1 MKRKQY
7 DRIGETLL
15 TGVLPNGLQVCV
27 LPKPQFG
34 RSFAF
39 FAAQYGGAM
48 RRFTLDGRRVETPA
62 GVAHFLEHKMFDM
75 PGGNALAA
83 LSANG
88 ASPNAFTA
96 SGMTAYHF
104 ESTAGFAENLKTL
117 LTFVSTPY
125 FTPESV
131 SKEQGIIG
139 QEIRMTEDDPDFAVY
154 IGLLRGLYA
163 HHPIRDSVV
172 GTVESIAQ
180 ITDKTLYDC
189 HAAFYRPAN
198 MALCVVGGDAGEE
211 VFSTAEE
218 LLPKENAP
226 APEPDYGAPEGP
238 LPVMPHR
245 TAAMAVSAP
254 QFVLGAKV
262 TPAPRG
268 SALLRQ
274 RLTGA
279 VALRCL
285 MGRASPFYAGLYAE
299 GLLKNDFYYQTD
311 YSAGTAT
318 ILAGGESREP
328 ERVLAR
334 LTEAAERV
342 AQNGLDAA
350 GTERVRRAVY
360 GARIRG
366 LDDFEDLCYDMA
378 QGCFGGYDALDAFE
392 LLPQIGAD
400 DCAAYIAENLTP
412 ERLALSVITPQDT
425 KGQ

>member
-1 MKRKQY
+1 MESKHY

-15 TGVLPNGLQVCV
+15 TGVLPNGLSIRV
-27 LPKPQFG
+27 LPKPGFG

-39 FAAQYGGAM
+39 FATRYGGAM
-48 RRFTLDGRRVETPA
+48 RRFALDGRRVETPA

-75 PGGNALAA
+75 PGGNALTV

-88 ASPNAFTA
+88 ASPNAFTT
-96 SGMTAYHF
+96 SGITAYHF

-131 SKEQGIIG
+131 AKEQGIIG

-154 IGLLRGLYA
+154 MGLLRCLYA
-163 HHPIRDSVV
+163 RHPIRDSVV
-172 GTVESIAQ
+172 GTVESIAE
-180 ITDKTLYDC
+180 ITDQTLYDC

-198 MALCVVGGDAGEE
+198 MVLCAAGGDAAEE
-211 VFSTAEE
+211 VFALAQA
-218 LLPKENAP
+218 LLPGEHAA
-226 APEPDYGAPEGP
+226 APEPDYGEPEGP
-238 LPVMPHR
+238 EPAAPR
-245 TAAMAVSAP
+245 ASAAMAVSAP
-254 QFVLGAKV
+254 QFMLGAKV
-262 TPAPRG
+262 APAPRG
-268 SALLRQ
+268 RALLRQ

-311 YSAGTAT
+311 YSAGTAA

-328 ERVLAR
+328 ERVLER
-334 LTEAAERV
+334 LTEQVRRV
-342 AQNGLDAA
+342 SENGLDA
-350 GTERVRRAVY
+350 GETERVRRAVY

-366 LDDFEDLCYDMA
+366 LDEFEDLCYDMA

-392 LLPQIGAD
+392 LLPDISAD
-400 DCAAYIAENLTP
+400 DCAAYITEYLAT
-412 ERLALSVITPQDT
+412 ERLALSVVTPQDM
-425 KGQ
+425 KGH